1 MKKALIDSINSRVIQ
16 VVEVGEEFETA
27 PALYW
32 VDCPDD
38 TKTYYLYDSEE
49 LTFED
54 PHAGNKDDF
63 GNAVE
68 PFSMQRMR
76 GYPGSGDQMDMLWR
90 EIRDTGTISADGE
103 WFQSILEVK
112 TAIPKPENWNPAD
125 PIATTTTQWY
135 SADGNLVK
143 LFTGLNGSTDS
154 SGTGAEFKVRQAT
167 DSYQVIAI
175 LGGSGYSVN
184 DIVTFTDADA
194 AGVDCSITVT
204 EVDDTGGII
213 TVSVN

>member
-1 MKKALIDSINSRVIQ
+1 MKRALIDSGNNRVIQ
-16 VVEVGEEFETA
+16 VVENGEEFETA

-32 VDCPDD
+32 VDCPND
-38 TKTYYLYDSEE
+38 TSSYYLYDPEE

-54 PHAGNKDDF
+54 PHARNKDEF
-63 GNAVE
+63 GNPVE

-76 GYPGSGDQMDMLWR
+76 AYPGGGDQMDMLWR
-90 EIRDTGTISADGE
+90 EIRDTGTISTDGE
-103 WFQSILEVK
+103 WFQSIVEVK
-112 TAIPKPENWNPAD
+112 NSIPKPEGWDPAD

-135 SADGNLVK
+135 SADGQLVK

-154 SGTGAEFKVRQAT
+154 SGTGAEFKVRQAS

-184 DIVTFTDADA
+184 DIVTFTDSDA
-194 AGVDCSITVT
+194 TGVDCSITVT

>member
-1 MKKALIDSINSRVIQ
+1 MKKALIDSVNSRVIQ
-16 VVEVGEEFETA
+16 VVEIGEEFETA

-32 VDCPDD
+32 VDCPTD
-38 TKTYYLYDSEE
+38 TKSYYLYDPKE

-54 PHAGNKDDF
+54 PHAGNKDEF

-76 GYPGSGDQMDMLWR
+76 AYPGAGDQMDMLWR
-90 EIRDTGTISADGE
+90 ELRDTGTISVNGE
-103 WFQSILEVK
+103 WFQSIIEIK
-112 TAIPKPENWNPAD
+112 NAIPKPEGWDPAD
-125 PIATTTTQWY
+125 PISTTTTQWIG
-135 SADGNLVK
+135 ADGQLVK
-143 LFTGLNGSTDS
+143 LYTGLNGSTDS
-154 SGTGAEFKVRQAT
+154 NGLGAEFKVRQAS

-175 LGGSGYSVN
+175 LGGGGYSVN
-184 DIVTFTDADA
+184 DIVSFTDVDA
-194 AGVDCSITVT
+194 AGVDCSIVVT